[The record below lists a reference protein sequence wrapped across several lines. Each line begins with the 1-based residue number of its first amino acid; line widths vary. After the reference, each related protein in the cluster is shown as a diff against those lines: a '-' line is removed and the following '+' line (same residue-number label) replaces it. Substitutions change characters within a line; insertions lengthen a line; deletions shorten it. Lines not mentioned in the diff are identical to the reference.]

1 MTTLDNYEK
10 YEVHIASSQP
20 TSKEQKNAI
29 IDMGFNQTK
38 IVASHKNIFVIE
50 LFSHYSFNKY
60 ESMDTYNKGKA
71 FILNNSGTP
80 FIIEREV
87 VALQEIV
94 NGNSEFYRGYME
106 SSELTQV
113 LRQNCKFDGI
123 FSSAKQADIHFSL
136 PTKAMTKEL
145 AETFHDLDVTY
156 VCVRRSGAENMP
168 MEVAADEEWT
178 SYTIQFIGD
187 YAVQNAKHL
196 YHLFINTLSKAGG
209 FSDQAIIK
217 YEIVTDIFSSGGYLG
232 VPAIKS
238 DKRLV
243 GTA

>member
-1 MTTLDNYEK
+1 MSTLDNCEK

-20 TSKEQKNAI
+20 TTKEQQNAI
-29 IDMGFNQTK
+29 IGMGFNPAK
-38 IVASHKNIFVIE
+38 ITSSHKNIFVAE
-50 LFSHYSFNKY
+50 LYSHYSFNKN
-60 ESMDTYNKGKA
+60 ESLEAYNKGKK
-71 FILNNSGTP
+71 FILNNNSSP
-80 FIIEREV
+80 FIIEKEV
-87 VALQEIV
+87 VALQEII
-94 NGNSEFYRGYME
+94 NGNSEYCKGYME
-106 SSELTQV
+106 SSELARI
-113 LRQNCKFDGI
+113 LRQDCKFDGI
-123 FSSAKQADIHFSL
+123 FSSDKQADIHFSL

-145 AETFHDLDVTY
+145 AETFHAFDVTY

-168 MEVAADEEWT
+168 MDVAADEEWT

-196 YHLFINTLSKAGG
+196 YDLFIDTLSKAGG
-209 FSDQAIIK
+209 FSNQAIIK

-238 DKRLV
+238 DKRLL